1 MKSDSFKE
9 FVLEQL
15 DAVGDLESRYM
26 FGDWGLYSG
35 DVFFGIIADGRLY
48 FKTDAASRSQYLKAG
63 MKPFSPNAK
72 QTLVTY
78 YQVPVDIIEDR
89 DALTAWAKR
98 AARSQNASRRP
109 AARRSRPR
117 AYLPGR

>member
-15 DAVGDLESRYM
+15 GAVRDVDCRHM
-26 FGDWGLYSG
+26 FGDWGLYCG

-48 FKTDAASRSQYLKAG
+48 LKTDAASRSQYLKAG
-63 MKPFSPNAK
+63 MGPFSPNPN

-78 YQVPVDIIEDR
+78 YEVPLDIMEDHE
-89 DALTAWAKR
+89 ALIAWVKR
-98 AARSQNASRRP
+98 AVRAQERGTTQRRRGEPKAR
-109 AARRSRPR
+109 
-117 AYLPGR
+117 